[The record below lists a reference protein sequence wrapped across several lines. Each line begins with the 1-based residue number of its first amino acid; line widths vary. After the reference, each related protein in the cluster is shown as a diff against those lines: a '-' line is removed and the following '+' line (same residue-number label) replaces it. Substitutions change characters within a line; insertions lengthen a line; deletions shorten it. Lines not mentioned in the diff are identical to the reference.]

1 MHYYVNCRLTK
12 GTIVLQGIQT
22 RSGKDLPTTVQLEK
36 ELKRE
41 KYRVTF
47 QRVLRSTIGILITV
61 AAAAILVAVLL
72 LPVLQIY
79 GSSMSP
85 TLREGDIVLTVK
97 GSDFRTGDVI
107 AFYYNNKILVKRVIA
122 NPGDWVDIDEE
133 GTVYVNS
140 VRIDEPYILEKAY
153 GETNIKLPY
162 QVPESKIFV
171 MGDNRLYSVDSR
183 NTAVGCVAEEQV
195 VGKII
200 FRVWPLKG
208 FGQVGQEAMEN
219 DRGN

>member
-1 MHYYVNCRLTK
+1 MQDTLTA
-12 GTIVLQGIQT
+12 
-22 RSGKDLPTTVQLEK
+22 SGKDFPTTAQIEK

-41 KYRVTF
+41 QYRVSF
-47 QRVLRSTIGILITV
+47 RRVLRSTIGILITV

-79 GSSMSP
+79 GRSMNP
-85 TLREGDIVLTVK
+85 TLEEGNIVLTVK
-97 GSDFRTGDVI
+97 GSGFRTGDVI

-122 NPGDWVDIDEE
+122 SPGDWVDMDED

-140 VRIDEPYILEKAY
+140 VKIEEPYIQEKAY
-153 GETNIKLPY
+153 GETNIRLPY
-162 QVPESKIFV
+162 QVPESKLFV

-183 NTAVGCVAEEQV
+183 NTAVGCVAEEQI

-200 FRVWPLKG
+200 FRVWPLKT
-208 FGQVGQEAMEN
+208 FGRIGMETMEN
-219 DRGN
+219 